1 MPTDVQSV
9 TSVIPACGEDH
20 TASPRDHLAA
30 ALHRLEAATD
40 MVCDVASTDAEIAP
54 AWVGSVLC
62 LLIEDIENAITE
74 ADIGNQDEL
83 TLRGND
89 KPLGGLLAGVMDLAQ
104 RAERE
109 DDLGGLSR
117 REALLAAHV
126 LTAATEQLGAYLA
139 NFTNRAKVLA

>member
-9 TSVIPACGEDH
+9 SSVIPACGEDH
-20 TASPRDHLAA
+20 SASPRDHLTA

-40 MVCDVASTDAEIAP
+40 MVSDVALREDETSP
-54 AWVGSVLC
+54 AWVGSVLY
-62 LLIEDIENAITE
+62 LLIEDATNAITE
-74 ADIGNQDEL
+74 ANIGTDAEMA
-83 TLRGND
+83 LRDNS

-117 REALLAAHV
+117 SEALLAEHV

-139 NFTNRAKVLA
+139 KFTNQAKVLA